1 METQS
6 RQTLTEALK
15 ALQSNPENPEAVLSD
30 FEAQIARREQKI
42 SKLRSEA
49 VALREIVNG
58 MRGLLGQPAM
68 PDASTAAKAAGP
80 GPPSPTADLRPE
92 GMEAVRRIMKD
103 GGVWTASQ
111 VLEEMKRRGW
121 ESRTSD
127 DPLRPAEA
135 AINRLWKVKREVER
149 VGRGQYQ
156 YVGASAPEG
165 QPGSDRNFLNGGSGS

>member
-30 FEAQIARREQKI
+30 FETQIARREQKI
-42 SKLRSEA
+42 SKLRAEA
-49 VALREIVNG
+49 TALREIVNG

-68 PDASTAAKAAGP
+68 PGGATAATASSQPSRPAAP
-80 GPPSPTADLRPE
+80 DLRPE
-92 GMEAVRRIMKD
+92 GMEAVRRIMKE
-103 GGVWTASQ
+103 GGVWTATQ

-121 ESRTSD
+121 ESKTSE
-127 DPLRPAEA
+127 DPIRPAEA

-156 YVGASAPEG
+156 YVGVNPPQTPSG
-165 QPGSDRNFLNGGSGS
+165 GDLNFLNGGSGS